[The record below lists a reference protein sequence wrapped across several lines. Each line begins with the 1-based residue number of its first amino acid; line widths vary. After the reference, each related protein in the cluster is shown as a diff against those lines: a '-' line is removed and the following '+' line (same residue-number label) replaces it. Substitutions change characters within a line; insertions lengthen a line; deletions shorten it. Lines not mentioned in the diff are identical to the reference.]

1 MQDYKNN
8 DDVRQFMQD
17 VQDQIQYKPIVP
29 ELCSELYQHMEERQE
44 EYMDQGMDQEKA
56 ARAALQDLGDP
67 SEIGVRLNQIHRVEN
82 PGFLLWGILALVVMG
97 GIYQITYH
105 IQSYWYAEGFAAVQ
119 LIYLIKENIHIMMG
133 IPLLFAV
140 IYLGY
145 PWLIKHCLR
154 LLKGFLV
161 YSIIVFLLNLLNMAG
176 FTQDNLR
183 PFLWNIY
190 MLELPILMLS
200 VPMLMIFSYKIRN
213 KWRYSFLISIAV
225 YAVIAFFGGH
235 RSGGFVGFIYQV
247 IFLIA
252 SFFMFLFMAY
262 KRFFSENRK
271 KSMIAATLLCVTVL
285 SVWGAYKWESLEYY
299 FKQCFYPDT
308 VANDHLSDAY
318 NSLLIKDL
326 LSRADLIGEVELSEQ
341 EMLSYFD
348 YSWYYDGIIRVDNR
362 EWRREPAE
370 LSGLEDIL
378 PQHYHNNYMIAYFIL
393 SYGWLPGIF
402 LFLLLSG
409 ICFWLFSIA
418 LQIRNPIGQLIAL
431 SAVLCIT
438 LQTALYI
445 MGNLGYQFG
454 YFCVLPYL
462 SEGKVNHITNILLTG
477 ILLSAFRYDKV
488 IKEPGENDAVFW
500 RTEST

>member
-1 MQDYKNN
+1 MADYKKN
-8 DDVRQFMQD
+8 DDVRQFMKD

-29 ELCSELYQHMEERQE
+29 ELCDELYQHIEDRQE
-44 EYMDQGMDQEKA
+44 EYMDQGMNQKNA

-67 SEIGVRLNQIHRVEN
+67 SEIGIRLNQIHRVEK
-82 PGFLLWGILALVVMG
+82 PGFLLLSILALMVAG

-105 IQSYWYAEGFAAVQ
+105 IQSYWYVEDSAVTQ
-119 LIYLIKENIHIMMG
+119 LIYLIKENIHIVMG

-145 PWLIKHCLR
+145 PWLVKHSR
-154 LLKGFLV
+154 SLLKGFVV
-161 YSIIVFLLNLLNMAG
+161 YSVIIFLLNMSNMIG
-176 FTQDNLR
+176 FTPDYLHL
-183 PFLWNIY
+183 FLWNAY
-190 MLELPILMLS
+190 MLELPILMIS
-200 VPMLMIFSYKIRN
+200 VPILMIFSYKVRN
-213 KWRYSFLISIAV
+213 KWRYSFLIPIAI
-225 YAVIAFFGGH
+225 YAVIAFFGAH
-235 RSGGFVGFIYQV
+235 RSGGFVGFIYEV

-252 SFFMFLFMAY
+252 SFLMFLLMAY

-271 KSMIAATLLCVTVL
+271 RNVIAVALLCIAVL
-285 SVWGAYKWESLEYY
+285 SIWGYYKRGSLEYY
-299 FKQCFYPDT
+299 YKQCFYPDT

-326 LSRADLIGEVELSEQ
+326 LSRANLIGEVELSEQ
-341 EMLSYFD
+341 EMVSYFD
-348 YSWYYDGIIRVDNR
+348 YSWYYDGIIKVDNR
-362 EWRREPAE
+362 EWRRDPAE

-402 LFLLLSG
+402 LFLILSG
-409 ICFWLFSIA
+409 ICYWLISIS
-418 LQIRNPIGQLIAL
+418 LQIRNPMGQLTAL
-431 SAVLCIT
+431 SAALCIT
-438 LQTALYI
+438 LQVVLYI

-477 ILLSAFRYDKV
+477 ILISAYRYDKV
-488 IKEPGENDAVFW
+488 IKEPGEHDAVFW
-500 RTEST
+500 KAERV

>member
-1 MQDYKNN
+1 MPDYKNN

-17 VQDQIQYKPIVP
+17 VQDQIQYKPIVT
-29 ELCSELYQHMEERQE
+29 ELCNELYQHMEERQD
-44 EYMDQGMDQEKA
+44 EYMDQGMDQQKA

-67 SEIGVRLNQIHRVEN
+67 SEIGVLLNQIHRVEN
-82 PGFLLWGILALVVMG
+82 PRFLLFGILALVVVG

-105 IQSYWYAEGFAAVQ
+105 IQSYWYAEDSAATQ
-119 LIYLIKENIHIMMG
+119 LLYLIKENIHIMMG

-145 PWLIKHCLR
+145 PWLIKHSR
-154 LLKGFLV
+154 SLLKGFVV
-161 YSIIVFLLNLLNMAG
+161 YSVIVFLLNLSNMVG
-176 FTQDNLR
+176 FTPDNLR
-183 PFLWNIY
+183 FYLWNIY

-200 VPMLMIFSYKIRN
+200 VPILMIFSYKIRN
-213 KWRYSFLISIAV
+213 KWRYSFLTPIAI
-225 YAVIAFFGGH
+225 YAVIAFFGAL
-235 RSGGFVGFIYQV
+235 RSGGFVGYTYEV

-252 SFFMFLFMAY
+252 SFFMFLLMAY
-262 KRFFSENRK
+262 KRFFSKNRRR
-271 KSMIAATLLCVTVL
+271 SMIAVALLCVTVL
-285 SVWGAYKWESLEYY
+285 SIWGYNKRGSLEYY

-308 VANDHLSDAY
+308 VANDYLSDAY

-326 LSRADLIGEVELSEQ
+326 LSRANLIGEVELSEQ
-341 EMLSYFD
+341 EMISYFD
-348 YSWYYDGIIRVDNR
+348 YSWYYDGIIKVDNR
-362 EWRREPAE
+362 EWRREPIE

-402 LFLLLSG
+402 LILLLTG
-409 ICFWLFSIA
+409 ICFWLISIA
-418 LQIRNPIGQLIAL
+418 LQIRNPMGQLTAL
-431 SAVLCIT
+431 SAALCIT
-438 LQTALYI
+438 LQVVFYI

-477 ILLSAFRYDKV
+477 ILISAYRYDKV
-488 IKEPGENDAVFW
+488 IKEPEENDAMSW
-500 RTEST
+500 RTERI